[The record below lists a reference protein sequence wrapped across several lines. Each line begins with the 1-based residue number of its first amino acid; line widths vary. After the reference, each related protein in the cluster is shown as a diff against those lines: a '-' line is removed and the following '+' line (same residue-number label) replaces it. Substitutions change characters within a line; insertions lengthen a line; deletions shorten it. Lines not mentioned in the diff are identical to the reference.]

1 LNAETNIKN
10 KEVILEVN
18 NLIAGYD
25 DKPVINGISFKLDKG
40 EIIALLGENGAG
52 KTTTIYSI
60 LSLLPPWDGK
70 IFLNTKRIGFVL
82 EKTGMLPDLTVR
94 ENFYFFSKLINNS
107 KESKSYDDFIKVL
120 GIDNFFEKKIKSL
133 STGMKKRAEIGR
145 ALLSNPELLILD
157 EPTEGIDAVGRYEI
171 KQMIKKLSE
180 LYGCSILLTT
190 HNLLE
195 AEDICER
202 IILLKDSK
210 ILINEKIKSI
220 IAQGKSLESFYME
233 KMKK

>member
-1 LNAETNIKN
+1 MNAEPNIIN
-10 KEVILEVN
+10 KKIILEVS
-18 NLIAGYD
+18 NLIVGYD
-25 DKPVINGISFKLDKG
+25 DKPVIQNISFKLDRG

-70 IFLNTKRIGFVL
+70 IFINTKRIGFVL

-94 ENFYFFSKLINNS
+94 ENFYFFSKLLDNS
-107 KESKSYDDFIKVL
+107 KISESYGDFIKVL
-120 GIDNFFEKKIKSL
+120 GIDNFFEKKFKSL

-157 EPTEGIDAVGRYEI
+157 EPTEGIDAVGRYEV

-195 AEDICER
+195 AEDICEG
-202 IILLKDSK
+202 IILLKNGK
-210 ILINEKIKSI
+210 ISINEKIKSI
-220 IAQGKSLESFYME
+220 IAQGKSLESFYLE
-233 KMKK
+233 EMKK